1 MENKA
6 KKDLRKIAVV
16 ATAGIGVVGV
26 GAVSQGS
33 VKADVTTQ
41 AAQADTVESAKTAV
55 SEAEKSQ

>member
-33 VKADVTTQ
+33 AKQ
-41 AAQADTVESAKTAV
+41 AGQRKQRGRG
-55 SEAEKSQ
+55 KGCYFG

>member
-26 GAVSQGS
+26 GAVSQGRS
-33 VKADVTTQ
+33 DN
-41 AAQADTVESAKTAV
+41 S
-55 SEAEKSQ
+55 SGPGGYG

>member
-33 VKADVTTQ
+33 VKLK
-41 AAQADTVESAKTAV
+41 ERRKRR
-55 SEAEKSQ
+55 KMI

>member
-33 VKADVTTQ
+33 VKAEVTTP
-41 AAQADTVESAKTAV
+41 AAGSG
-55 SEAEKSQ
+55 